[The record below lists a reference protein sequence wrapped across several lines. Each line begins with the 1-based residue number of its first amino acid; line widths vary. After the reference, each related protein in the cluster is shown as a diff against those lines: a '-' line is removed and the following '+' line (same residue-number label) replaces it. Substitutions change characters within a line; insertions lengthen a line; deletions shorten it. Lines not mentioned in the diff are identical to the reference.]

1 MPADFEFNLNFVI
14 TSFKFSGISKGDVV
28 DIPGNGNTL
37 TNQMREFIKGV
48 RRGQKVFFE
57 DIYAKGPDGKNRKL
71 NSIVIT
77 IQ

>member
-1 MPADFEFNLNFVI
+1 M
-14 TSFKFSGISKGDVV
+14 K
-28 DIPGNGNTL
+28 
-37 TNQMREFIKGV
+37 EFIRGV
-48 RRGQKVFFE
+48 RKGQKVFFE